1 MTTQTHF
8 TPQQSFANGTLSNE
22 KKNSFIHPP
31 VNVGHSERVGSG
43 IAGGILA
50 MLGLKRGGLAGVG
63 LAALGA
69 GLIERAHSG
78 FCPLYKKLN
87 ISTDH
92 STAPQPED
100 FFQNGVHVA
109 HAYTINRSAQELF
122 DFWRNLENLPK
133 FMTHLKEVRVFDEK
147 HSHWKA
153 EGPAGFT
160 VEWDAEIINED
171 SPRIISW
178 RSLAGAD
185 VDSTGSVRFADVGE
199 RGTEV
204 KVVMN
209 YIPPAGRFGAVI
221 AKLFGHEP
229 GQQIHEDLRHFK
241 QLMEAGEIPTTKDQ
255 PRAKRCSA

>member
-1 MTTQTHF
+1 MTTQTQY
-8 TPQQSFANGTLSNE
+8 TGRQSPPSGTLSHE
-22 KKNSFIHPP
+22 KQNSFLHPP
-31 VNVGHSERVGSG
+31 VNVGHSERIGSG
-43 IAGGILA
+43 VAGGILA
-50 MLGLKRGGLAGVG
+50 LLGLRRGGLSGVAM
-63 LAALGA
+63 AAFGA
-69 GLIERAHSG
+69 GLIERAYTG
-78 FCPLYKKLN
+78 FCPLYKKLH
-87 ISTDH
+87 ISTNH
-92 STAPQPED
+92 SAAPQPED
-100 FFQNGVHVA
+100 FFRDGVHIA
-109 HAYTINRSAQELF
+109 HAYTINRPAQELF

-133 FMTHLKEVRVFDEK
+133 FMTHLKEVRVLDNT

-153 EGPAGFT
+153 IGLAGYT

-185 VDSTGSVRFADVGE
+185 VDSTGSVRFVDVGE

-221 AKLFGHEP
+221 AKLFGQDP

-241 QLMEAGEIPTTKDQ
+241 QLMEAGEIPTTENQ
-255 PRAKRCSA
+255 PRASRCSS